1 MNGFQYTVLMVAICI
16 LIICLIL
23 IAFAMNGTSDDV
35 FPPVI
40 ANCPDYWTASTDD
53 NGKETCVNKYK
64 LGEKE
69 CWDEAASENLE
80 KQISNCDKQ
89 KWAKKCNLTWD
100 GITNSV
106 DLCSSIS

>member
-23 IAFAMNGTSDDV
+23 IAVAMSGTSDDV

-40 ANCPDYWTASTDD
+40 ANCPDYWTATKDADD
-53 NGKETCVNKYK
+53 KETCVNTYGLGKK
-64 LGEKE
+64 LDYCREE
-69 CWDEAASENLE
+69 MLL
-80 KQISNCDKQ
+80 KQTSNCEKQ
-89 KWAKKCNLTWD
+89 KWANKCNLTWD